1 MDKHVD
7 LIAWLHIGLGAL
19 TLLGGGIAF
28 VAMAGAGL
36 LSGDPGALF
45 VTSAVAAFVGLIVV
59 VTAIPGIIGGVGL
72 LRRAEWARILMLVV
86 AFFELFHVPF
96 GTALA
101 IYTFWAL
108 FQDETKWLFRRATA

>member
-1 MDKHVD
+1 MQKHVD
-7 LIAWLHIGLGAL
+7 LVAWLHIGLGAL
-19 TLLGGGIAF
+19 GLLGAGVVF
-28 VAMAGAGL
+28 LTMAGAGF
-36 LSGDPGALF
+36 LSGEPEAFF
-45 VTSAVAAFVGLIVV
+45 VTSAVAAFVGVIVV

-101 IYTFWAL
+101 IYTFWTL
-108 FQDETKWLFRRATA
+108 LQEETKWLFRRATA